1 MQEKGSVYSGSSV
14 SLMVKRGPGL
24 APGTTVDVHG
34 LQADRASSFA
44 ESATASVPDF
54 VDSRSLVSILAGNP
68 ARTDWRQ
75 VVLIEHAESELD
87 ATGRKPGWVALRGS
101 DFLYTLN
108 NTGEQEQYDLRVD
121 PAEAGNFAATSSG
134 TTLAALTTRAAQMQ
148 TCKAGAF
155 RSI

>member
-1 MQEKGSVYSGSSV
+1 
-14 SLMVKRGPGL
+14 MVKRSPGL
-24 APGTTVDVHG
+24 APGTTVDVLG
-34 LQADRASSFA
+34 LQADHAPDFAEGGRASA
-44 ESATASVPDF
+44 ADP
-54 VDSRSLVSILAGNP
+54 VDGRSLVSILAGNP

-87 ATGRKPGWVALRGS
+87 ATGRKPGWVALRGTE
-101 DFLYTLN
+101 FLYTLY
-108 NTGEQEQYDLRVD
+108 NTGEQELYDLRVD

>member
-68 ARTDWRQ
+68 AR
-75 VVLIEHAESELD
+75 
-87 ATGRKPGWVALRGS
+87 
-101 DFLYTLN
+101 
-108 NTGEQEQYDLRVD
+108 
-121 PAEAGNFAATSSG
+121 
-134 TTLAALTTRAAQMQ
+134 RAAQMR
-148 TCKAGAF
+148 TCKVGAF
-155 RSI
+155 RSIEREPLPPEILPAS